1 MVSPGL
7 DAGRAGSPEA
17 ATLEHRPE
25 HEASAPLVRAAAAGD
40 EGRWRELWTGYLE
53 FYEVELPDQVTDMTW
68 QRMMDP
74 RSGVVGRVAL
84 LDDHVVGFAVAVIHP
99 TTWSVAGTC
108 YLEDLFVDPVAR
120 RRGIGRSLIEDLLDV
135 AQDRDCSRL
144 YWHTQSTNPARG
156 LYDEFVAADD
166 FVRYRLL
173 VQPAG
178 PTSQGADR
186 LQRDVKKQP

>member
-1 MVSPGL
+1 M
-7 DAGRAGSPEA
+7 
-17 ATLEHRPE
+17 EHRPE